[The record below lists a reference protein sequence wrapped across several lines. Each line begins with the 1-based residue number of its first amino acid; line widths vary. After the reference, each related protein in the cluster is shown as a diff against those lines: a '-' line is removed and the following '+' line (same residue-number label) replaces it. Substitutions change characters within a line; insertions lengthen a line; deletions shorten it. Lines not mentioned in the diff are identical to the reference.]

1 VEFGKIGATPATTAG
16 YFGQVGLSTRGAATG
31 WHGGWHHSNQPEGGG
46 MLHAGSLRAGLTVG
60 ALGLTL
66 LVTACGDNAHP
77 LSDGGS
83 STSLNGKTIAL
94 VGYGNSNPWGA
105 YFNKVFTE
113 RLSATGVEIKDMTT
127 MDPGTQVQKFNQ
139 AIAQK
144 PDLIVLAILD
154 TQATV
159 VPIKKAKAAG
169 VPVLAVDGPTDPSVA
184 NEVMSVLSDNV
195 KLGEFAAQNLIEGL
209 KGQGRES
216 GNIIVLTG
224 TKSMLVTQDRM
235 KGFHTVMATAPQY
248 KVVEEQDANWDP
260 QLSGTI
266 AQQLLAKHGR
276 NGVQAAYGM
285 ADYMALPII
294 QAAKQA
300 GFPIGG
306 NDGLI
311 VTGSNCFKAGIDSIK
326 AGELYGTATEDP
338 GTIAT
343 QSADYVRRYLTNQ
356 GPPQS
361 ETVQEERVTAANVAQ
376 YAEQCSHV

>member
-1 VEFGKIGATPATTAG
+1 MHRL
-16 YFGQVGLSTRGAATG
+16 GLIA
-31 WHGGWHHSNQPEGGG
+31 
-46 MLHAGSLRAGLTVG
+46 G

-66 LVTACGDNAHP
+66 FATACG
-77 LSDGGS
+77 SDAGTESASSGDGS
-83 STSLNGKTIAL
+83 SSLKGKTIAL

-105 YFNKVFTE
+105 YFNKVFNET
-113 RLSATGVEIKDMTT
+113 LASTGVKIDDMTT

-139 AIAQK
+139 AVAQK

-154 TQATV
+154 TQALV
-159 VPIKKAKAAG
+159 APIKKAKAAG

-184 NEVMSVLSDNV
+184 GEVMSVLSDNQA
-195 KLGEFAAQNLIEGL
+195 LGEFAAQNIIEGL
-209 KGQGRES
+209 KGQGRTS

-235 KGFHTVMATAPQY
+235 KGFNKVMATAPQY
-248 KVVEEQDANWDP
+248 KVVDEQDANWDP

-276 NGVQAAYGM
+276 DGVQAAYGM

-306 NDGLI
+306 KDGLI
-311 VTGSNCFKAGIDSIK
+311 VTSSNCFKAGIDAIK

-338 GTIAT
+338 GTIAK
-343 QSADYVRRYLTNQ
+343 QSADYAVRYLT
-356 GPPQS
+356 GKKPPQS
-361 ETVQEERVTAANVAQ
+361 ETVKEERVTGANVDQ
-376 YAEQCSHV
+376 FAEQCSHA